1 MKLKENVT
9 GKEAIYETDVA
20 FEIKDK
26 IIYLD
31 FVARH
36 SLLFSYSD
44 KYNDKLYQGDT
55 CEIFV
60 DFGNK
65 THYLE
70 IEVAPNN
77 TLFIALVDKV
87 DKSLTFLENNFVESK
102 TEKYLDGYKASL
114 IIDLKALDKDVIEIK
129 YNIFRI
135 ETDGGK
141 ENAHLFALNP
151 TLCGTF
157 HVQDKF
163 LKINIKWLLFI

>member
-1 MKLKENVT
+1 MKLKENIT
-9 GKEAIYETDVA
+9 GQKAIYDTDIS
-20 FEIKDK
+20 FEINDK
-26 IIYLD
+26 VIYLD
-31 FVARH
+31 FIARH
-36 SLLFSYSD
+36 SKLFSYSD
-44 KYNDKLYQGDT
+44 KYNDALYNGDA

-60 DFGNK
+60 DYGNR

-77 TLFIALVDKV
+77 TLFIALVDKI

-114 IIDLKALDKDVIEIK
+114 IIDLKALDKDVTEIK

-163 LKINIKWLLFI
+163 LKISVK